1 MSRVH
6 ENRFSLMDISE
17 KAMCPLF
24 GYASVPQYYAE
35 TRPIGKLNQIRIPT
49 MFFSA
54 IDDPTINQEF
64 NPYKEFES
72 NENIIGCFTTRGGHC
87 GHFTGRI
94 IPSQWFAEPMIEFLE
109 YLESRPREPQAS

>member
-1 MSRVH
+1 
-6 ENRFSLMDISE
+6 
-17 KAMCPLF
+17 
-24 GYASVPQYYAE
+24 
-35 TRPIGKLNQIRIPT
+35 

-94 IPSQWFAEPMIEFLE
+94 IPRQWFAEPMIEFLE
-109 YLESRPREPQAS
+109 YLESRPREPQAVSKSAVSYQKKKHLD

>member
-1 MSRVH
+1 
-6 ENRFSLMDISE
+6 
-17 KAMCPLF
+17 
-24 GYASVPQYYAE
+24 
-35 TRPIGKLNQIRIPT
+35 

-94 IPSQWFAEPMIEFLE
+94 IPRQWFAEPMIEFLE
-109 YLESRPREPQAS
+109 YLESRPREPQASSKPVVSYQKKKHLD